1 MTYYLYLSSKHH
13 HRALVL
19 MPERILM
26 DTKCMTLPMSTQR
39 FDLRGQMSDKRLQG
53 VMIEP
58 TVGGDDADAP
68 VEFAACKIIIQLLV
82 AI

>member
-1 MTYYLYLSSKHH
+1 
-13 HRALVL
+13 

>member
-1 MTYYLYLSSKHH
+1 
-13 HRALVL
+13 

-53 VMIEP
+53 VMIGP
-58 TVGGDDADAP
+58 AVGGDDADAP